1 MQRPD
6 NSPVR
11 DEYVQKKSSVPGL
24 PWRGCRSHTVV
35 LHLTGT
41 AEVCDRL
48 PEHAHANSDRNEVRV
63 ALNLQRD
70 RVQVVLHLHRDQ
82 VETRVRPR
90 YTINQIKVC
99 AEPRYTVNQSMCRTT
114 VHNQSKYV
122 PNHGTQSIKVCGP
135 KPDGARPR
143 VSTTLKNNV
152 KYRRKARRPKARPR

>member
-11 DEYVQKKSSVPGL
+11 DEHVQKESSVPGL
-24 PWRGCRSHTVV
+24 RWRGCRSHTVA

-41 AEVCDRL
+41 AEVCARL
-48 PEHAHANSDRNEVRV
+48 PEHAHANSDRDEVRV

-70 RVQVVLHLHRDQ
+70 RVQVALHLQRDQ

-99 AEPRYTVNQSMCRTT
+99 AEPRYT
-114 VHNQSKYV
+114 
-122 PNHGTQSIKVCGP
+122 IKRERCLLVLNL
-135 KPDGARPR
+135 
-143 VSTTLKNNV
+143 VTST
-152 KYRRKARRPKARPR
+152 P